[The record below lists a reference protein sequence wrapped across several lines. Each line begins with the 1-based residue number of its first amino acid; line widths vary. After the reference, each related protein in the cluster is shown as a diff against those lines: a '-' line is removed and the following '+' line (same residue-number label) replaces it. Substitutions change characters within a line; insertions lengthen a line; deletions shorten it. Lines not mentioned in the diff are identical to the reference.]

1 MALWG
6 HVSVCFH
13 IYYIA
18 GFLSCLILYKEHF
31 IKLIWNKE
39 ENTGETIG
47 ETSVLVTLR
56 LI

>member
-18 GFLSCLILYKEHF
+18 GFLSCLILYKERF

-47 ETSVLVTLR
+47 KTSVLVTLR